1 MENNALVLK
10 HTHASFI
17 FPYLCRL
24 TIVELTWKELVL
36 WQRYGTSPQQT
47 GGKLMQI
54 HVVLASKFWS
64 SRSEL
69 KMVVSL
75 TGGGTVQRWDL
86 GWTSGNSLQISSSLS
101 LITVSRCLW
110 KVWRALWLFCGE
122 TTSRT
127 HACDESSEVTR
138 TTVGNSSCRT
148 GLVQTP
154 SYYIYIVP
162 PTEKPETEE
171 ETSNTYVE

>member
-1 MENNALVLK
+1 MINNAIVLK

-17 FPYLCRL
+17 FPFL
-24 TIVELTWKELVL
+24 
-36 WQRYGTSPQQT
+36 
-47 GGKLMQI
+47 
-54 HVVLASKFWS
+54 
-64 SRSEL
+64 
-69 KMVVSL
+69 
-75 TGGGTVQRWDL
+75 
-86 GWTSGNSLQISSSLS
+86 SLQIDHCRAHMERAGPLATVWHFSAADRWQTVVSHVVFFFQVNSSAARSLRWWSHWRRDCAALGPRLTCGNCLQDSSLS
-101 LITVSRCLW
+101 VSRCLW

-127 HACDESSEVTR
+127 HACDESSEVTI
-138 TTVGNSSCRT
+138 TTVGHSSCRT